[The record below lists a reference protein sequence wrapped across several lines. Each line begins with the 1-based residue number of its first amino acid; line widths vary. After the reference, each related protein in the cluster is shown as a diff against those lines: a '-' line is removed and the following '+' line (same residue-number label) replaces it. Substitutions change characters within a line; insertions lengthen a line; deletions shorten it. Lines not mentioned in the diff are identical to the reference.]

1 NSSPRLAIDKS
12 GRLWLAYRSVTPVW
26 WNPVGTVWTEYVMS
40 YDGSQ
45 WTGPVYLAH
54 SDNVLD
60 NRPALA
66 SAAPGQ
72 MTIVGSSDGRAD
84 FQLALRHGASAVG
97 AGGVAT
103 FVGMPV
109 QDPYNNGLN
118 PGYLGWVGC
127 CDHDNGGGREYT
139 CWMNQKLTDLF
150 YAPGRFAPI
159 FSYERSV
166 AYPEGHRNVLFE
178 QRGVRTLP
186 RLPKMTDDSTGKA

>member
-26 WNPVGTVWTEYVMS
+26 WNPVGTVWPEYVMP

-109 QDPYNNGLN
+109 QDPYNNDLYAN
-118 PGYLGWVGC
+118 TLTLGPARGAMDTAPAPPVPAPAMTAEVKAER
-127 CDHDNGGGREYT
+127 DAIARMRAYRVKSGGE
-139 CWMNQKLTDLF
+139 
-150 YAPGRFAPI
+150 
-159 FSYERSV
+159 
-166 AYPEGHRNVLFE
+166 
-178 QRGVRTLP
+178 TL
-186 RLPKMTDDSTGKA
+186 RLA